1 MEKVICIALMTGANV
16 IGKLTEKQEVEDA
29 YVLSAV
35 KMEGD
40 AEYRFSPFF
49 LYRKRQY
56 IDPVVFERM
65 LDKTIAVYEPSKEV
79 CAAYRAFL
87 KNTEEKRRVGW
98 AARIEPKSVAAKD
111 GKVVNMESLK

>member
-29 YVLSAV
+29 YMLSAV
-35 KMEGD
+35 KIEGD

-56 IDPVVFERM
+56 IDSVVFERM

-79 CAAYRAFL
+79 CAAYRSFI
-87 KNTEEKRRVGW
+87 KNTDEKKRVGW
-98 AARIEPKSVAAKD
+98 ASRIGPKEQAVENE
-111 GKVVNMESLK
+111 KVIEMGSLR